1 MQAYWHKSIYHEAM
15 GADHAAGASG
25 SWKEWD
31 LLSAPD
37 VPGDAIMA
45 EVAATVATAADIVG
59 VRKKG
64 SALERK
70 ASVAIDGSAIFTVEL
85 SDPAKIIEVFA
96 TTDAN
101 VTFNVV
107 GYVTA

>member
-1 MQAYWHKSIYHEAM
+1 MQAYWHKSVYHEAM
-15 GADHAAGASG
+15 GADHAAGTSG
-25 SWKEWD
+25 SWKEWTLYPD
-31 LLSAPD
+31 D

-45 EVAATVATAADIVG
+45 EVAASVATAPDIVG

-70 ASVAIDGSAIFTVEL
+70 ASVAVDGAAIFTVEL
-85 SDPAKIIEVFA
+85 GIDKTIEVFA
-96 TTDAN
+96 TTNAN

-107 GYVTA
+107 DYVTA